1 MNNSNPNGVIYKKI
15 VSFLVFCVA
24 SLTAISADYEADE
37 LLGIWL
43 NDERDA
49 HVKIYK
55 CGEEFCGKIVW
66 LKESEEDGSPKKDRK
81 NPKDELKER
90 PLKGLDILT
99 GFNYDGGR
107 KWEDGTIYN
116 PRDGKTYSCFLQ
128 ILEDGRLKVRGFIG
142 ISLIGKTN
150 YWTRIE

>member
-1 MNNSNPNGVIYKKI
+1 MIHKAI
-15 VSFLVFCVA
+15 VLILGFLAV
-24 SLTAISADYEADE
+24 SLVLMSADYEANE

-43 NDERDA
+43 NDEKDA

-55 CGEEFCGKIVW
+55 CGDEYCGKIVW
-66 LKESEEDGSPKKDRK
+66 LKEPEEDGSPKKDKK
-81 NPKDELKER
+81 NPNDALKER
-90 PLKGLDILT
+90 PLKGLDILS
-99 GFNYDGGR
+99 GFNFEGNR

-128 ILEDGRLKVRGFIG
+128 ILEDGRLKVRGYIG